1 MRHGGDEAGGTTG
14 LPGWAGAM
22 AGCVACGAAVA
33 GPADDEPLC
42 DGCEALRGGELDR
55 EFLLEG
61 LGRAPVRIDVRHDG
75 DVFDIAVSPHRDSV
89 ASVSQVQL
97 ALSDDGVVVRV
108 WSDGACL
115 LEETLA
121 VYQRGREVSA

>member
-1 MRHGGDEAGGTTG
+1 VDAASAVA
-14 LPGWAGAM
+14 PV
-22 AGCVACGAAVA
+22 CVACGAEAA
-33 GPADDEPLC
+33 GEDGDEPLC
-42 DGCEALRGGELDR
+42 DGCAALRGGELDR

-61 LGRAPVRIDVRHDG
+61 LDRAPVRIDVRHDG
-75 DVFDIAVSPHRDSV
+75 DVLDIAVSPHRASV

-121 VYQRGREVSA
+121 VYQPGREVAA